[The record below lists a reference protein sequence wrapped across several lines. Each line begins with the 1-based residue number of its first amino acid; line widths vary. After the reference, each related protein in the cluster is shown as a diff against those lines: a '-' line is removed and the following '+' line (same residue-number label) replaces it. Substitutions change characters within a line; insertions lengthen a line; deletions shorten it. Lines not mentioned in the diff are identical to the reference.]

1 MSPFCVY
8 NVLAHKKKACGVV
21 ALQAFTISLNKYGV
35 KHEGII
41 ADCSPR
47 YEGNM
52 AYIRK
57 RTDKKGVDS
66 YAVEVSMKGHPTQY
80 GTFKNKTTAKKWAND
95 VESAIRAG
103 RFFKETE
110 AKKHTVAEMIDR
122 YIENAKFTPVQDSH
136 AGLHLRR
143 WRDEIGFMTL
153 ADLTPDTITR
163 VKETLSREIVKGKP
177 RSDATVLKYMV
188 SFGTVLNVAVRDWAW
203 LEDSPMRNIRKP
215 SPSKGI
221 VRFLDDDE
229 RERLLLACKESRN
242 PVLYTCVTLS
252 LATGMRQSELM
263 WLTWQDVDLARG
275 VIILPKT
282 KNGSTRRV
290 PLAGFA
296 LNLLRDYAA
305 TNKRAPANL
314 LFPSAQIPSQP
325 VELKK
330 SWQTALK
337 KANVTNFRWH
347 DLRHST
353 ASYMVMNGSTLGD
366 VGAVLGHKSIQM
378 TSRYAHLSENHLTN
392 VVSSMNDKIFGGIG

>member
-1 MSPFCVY
+1 MARVQEIISKDGTKRFSV
-8 NVLAHKKKACGVV
+8 
-21 ALQAFTISLNKYGV
+21 TIRL
-35 KHEGII
+35 
-41 ADCSPR
+41 
-47 YEGNM
+47 
-52 AYIRK
+52 
-57 RTDKKGVDS
+57 
-66 YAVEVSMKGHPTQY
+66 KGHPIQSA
-80 GTFKNKTTAKKWAND
+80 TFKNMSSAKKWIQD
-95 VESAIRAG
+95 TESAMRAG
-103 RFFKETE
+103 RHFKVIE

-122 YIENAKFTPVQDSH
+122 YIENANFTPVQDSH

-325 VELKK
+325 VGLKK

-378 TSRYAHLSENHLTN
+378 TTRYAHLSENHLTN
-392 VVSSMNDKIFGGIG
+392 VVSSMNDKIFGGVA